1 MGHSHC
7 RKKTLPAA
15 ELKMDIIKKE
25 MTLDWC
31 IFSSMLLQPR
41 VISVLSYYLTSLVN
55 LAFYRL
61 FRRCHLSFDPLRC
74 TFQLHFIFL
83 NTLVSENPLCRN
95 SIFGYW
101 LRLFAHV
108 RSQLVS
114 QHPKCFLFVLFFFES
129 ALAFDFIDYFQRL
142 HLFCCLRRMST

>member
-15 ELKMDIIKKE
+15 ELKMNIIKKE

-31 IFSSMLLQPR
+31 IFSLMLLQPS

-74 TFQLHFIFL
+74 TFHLHFIFFI
-83 NTLVSENPLCRN
+83 TLVSENPLCRN
-95 SIFGYW
+95 SIFRI
-101 LRLFAHV
+101 LASSFAHF

-114 QHPKCFLFVLFFFES
+114 QHLICLCFVLLFVKLLSF
-129 ALAFDFIDYFQRL
+129 LLLRL
-142 HLFCCLRRMST
+142 LPTSSSILLPATDE